1 MIGALIIGFLAG
13 AIGRWLM
20 PKDAFRH
27 MSGPKSWGVSLLLG
41 LAGALVR
48 YLIFTVGLGIGDDQ
62 IFDFGGIFGAIIGV
76 IILLPIL
83 TIVMRMRNRR
93 KDEQAMAGQ
102 APFTSA

>member
-41 LAGALVR
+41 LAGALVG
-48 YLIFTVGLGIGDDQ
+48 YLIFPVWLGIGSSKV
-62 IFDFGGIFGAIIGV
+62 FGFEGFFAAIFGV
-76 IILLPIL
+76 ILILPIL
-83 TIVMRMRNRR
+83 TVWLRIANRR
-93 KDEQAMAGQ
+93 KDKELENRQRA
-102 APFTSA
+102 S

>member
-41 LAGALVR
+41 LAGALVG
-48 YLIFTVGLGIGDDQ
+48 YLIFTVWLGIGSSKV
-62 IFDFGGIFGAIIGV
+62 FGFGGFLAAIFGV
-76 IILLPIL
+76 ILILPVL
-83 TIVMRMRNRR
+83 TVWLRIANRR
-93 KDEQAMAGQ
+93 KDKELQNRQRA
-102 APFTSA
+102 S